1 MRILLLPNGK
11 VPAPRGRLP
20 ACSALLTPAASTRL
34 SHLPDFDPD
43 GLHTAIQDSRLEHLQ
58 LERGRFEGRI
68 AHSASTDSR
77 IDWGAYRLS
86 LLSRGQLSP
95 DRITLTMAVGGQGD
109 WRVHGREA
117 AVGDVVVFAEGG
129 ELLAVLPPQ
138 AQWLSL
144 QLPRER
150 LENAGLV
157 LPRCPVSQARRVS
170 AGLAPSLAGMLS
182 DLAPVLSPAGLPAHT
197 DPQPEPAAHALTLA
211 HEQLCWAL
219 LSHLACHSP
228 AGDTGSAFSPGE
240 RWQVVRRAEQYLR
253 ECDSA
258 SVRIEDLCRAACTS
272 LSRLERAFRE
282 TFGVSPRR
290 YLTLL
295 RLAAV
300 RRELL
305 RHEAGASVTQ
315 VATRWGFFHLGR
327 FGQDYKAQFGESPS
341 QTLRAAG

>member
-1 MRILLLPNGK
+1 MI
-11 VPAPRGRLP
+11 
-20 ACSALLTPAASTRL
+20 PAASARL

-43 GLHTAIQDSRLEHLQ
+43 SLHTAIQDSRLEHLQ
-58 LERGRFEGRI
+58 LDRGRFEGRI

-86 LLSRGQLSP
+86 LLSRGELSR
-95 DRITLTMAVGGQGD
+95 DRVTLAMAVAGQGD
-109 WRVHGREA
+109 WRVQA
-117 AVGDVVVFAEGG
+117 A
-129 ELLAVLPPQ
+129 
-138 AQWLSL
+138 
-144 QLPRER
+144 
-150 LENAGLV
+150 
-157 LPRCPVSQARRVS
+157 
-170 AGLAPSLAGMLS
+170 
-182 DLAPVLSPAGLPAHT
+182 
-197 DPQPEPAAHALTLA
+197 
-211 HEQLCWAL
+211 
-219 LSHLACHSP
+219 
-228 AGDTGSAFSPGE
+228 
-240 RWQVVRRAEQYLR
+240 
-253 ECDSA
+253 
-258 SVRIEDLCRAACTS
+258 
-272 LSRLERAFRE
+272 RLERAFRE